1 MNQFAG
7 PKTNISPAYNGFAVT
22 PSDTVDF
29 TNEARAFI
37 IGGGDGT
44 LVCETVGGDTLTFA
58 GLITG
63 VIYPIA
69 LKRVNST
76 GTGATTIVGLY

>member
-7 PKTNISPAYNGFAVT
+7 PKSQISPIMNGFAVT

-29 TNEARAFI
+29 TNSTRCII

-44 LVCETVGGDTLTFA
+44 LVGITIGGDTLTFA

-63 VIYPIA
+63 VVYPFAFSRI
-69 LKRVNST
+69 NST
-76 GTGATTIVGLY
+76 GTGATTIVGMY